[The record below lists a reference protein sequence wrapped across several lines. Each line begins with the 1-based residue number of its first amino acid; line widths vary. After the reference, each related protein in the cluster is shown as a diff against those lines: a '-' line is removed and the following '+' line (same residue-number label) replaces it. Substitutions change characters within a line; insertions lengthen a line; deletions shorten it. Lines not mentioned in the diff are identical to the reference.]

1 LAPGRHGGA
10 VIPGPAPERQ
20 KGARPAERTPYVPG
34 LAATRTPVRG
44 TAQRFVPQLFGA
56 HVTRTNALEALA
68 ISGGVRLRCYVVGA
82 TGIEPV
88 TLPCQGLLGRCENL
102 RRGRIAPLNSA
113 GD

>member
-1 LAPGRHGGA
+1 

-82 TGIEPV
+82 TGFEPPSSSV
-88 TLPCQGLLGRCENL
+88 SDPTSHY
-102 RRGRIAPLNSA
+102 RRVQRTFKKRERWSESRS
-113 GD
+113 